1 MTAAAT
7 TPPTARR
14 TLILLVVLAGAMLAL
29 AIFQRDRAL
38 QQAYEDAQD
47 RAELYAGTVL
57 RSALSQADVAGPLE
71 GQARDDLFAEVQ
83 GLVLTDPTVARVR
96 IWDPEGTLLF
106 STDPADQPG
115 DTSEDPA
122 IDVAAGGRAESRIT
136 VEDLSRSTV
145 EKERVSTPLFQTFAP
160 LRVQDDADVRGA
172 AEVEHFAAEIE
183 ERADDPWWL
192 VQTVATVATA
202 LLALMALVSVA
213 RGMRR
218 PAPVTAGLG
227 AAKPSRRRRGRKG
240 GGWDEDV
247 GALRERLER
256 VTSRAHEAEEA
267 AQSFATRLQEV
278 TQRLES
284 VERKSPDER
293 VEELKEAL
301 RRSEAERAMLRSGRP
316 ETLLEAQVREL
327 RRQLGESQALARA
340 AEALVAGGGDLSA
353 VKDQLSTAAHQ
364 VESAAER
371 ARAAEGRADA
381 AEEHARS
388 AGDMATAAEARIDML
403 ETKLQEIVAS
413 GVPSSEAPGLEEV
426 QAQLADADAR
436 VEEMERRAA
445 EAETQLAAAA
455 VEAPADALL
464 QALEER
470 VLAAEARSAEAETRL
485 RAFENEGSERESVF
499 RRRLGLTAS
508 GRKVAVPAPT
518 ETVEP
523 GPDPDAD
530 LWAAIAR
537 GLRAPLTRASGL
549 TLSLAGSVE
558 SGEAKS
564 VLRQLSTSLRRL
576 DRLAADLH
584 DVHRI
589 ADGSLPLRRRRTDLE
604 ALVRTTLEE
613 ADHVEERLVRLDA
626 DRVSAVVDP
635 DRVRQIVE
643 GMLEA
648 ARDRTRAGAAI
659 VVRVRSLETG
669 ARISVEDDNGTP
681 ARVGPEISLAARLAE
696 LHGTEITAEGSSLRV
711 LFPRDQGLD
720 AP

>member
-1 MTAAAT
+1 MTTAT
-7 TPPTARR
+7 SPPSARR
-14 TLILLVVLAGAMLAL
+14 TLILLVVLAGALLSL

-38 QQAYEDAQD
+38 QQAYEDAED
-47 RAELYAGTVL
+47 RADLYARTVL
-57 RSALSQADVAGPLE
+57 RSALSQTDIAGPLE

-83 GLVLTDPTVARVR
+83 GLVLTDPIVARVR
-96 IWDPEGTLLF
+96 IWDPDGTLLF
-106 STDPADQPG
+106 STDPADQEG
-115 DTSEDPA
+115 ETSQDPA
-122 IDVAAGGRAESRIT
+122 IAVAAGGRTQSRLT

-145 EKERVSTPLFQTFAP
+145 AADEPVSTPLFQTFAP

-172 AEVEHFAAEIE
+172 AEVEHFAVEIE
-183 ERADDPWWL
+183 DRADDPWWL
-192 VQTVATVATA
+192 VQTVATAATA

-218 PAPVTAGLG
+218 PPRVSGEPR

-240 GGWDEDV
+240 AGWDEDAE
-247 GALRERLER
+247 ALRERLER

-267 AQSFATRLQEV
+267 AQSFATRLQQV

-284 VERKSPDER
+284 VEAQSPDER

-316 ETLLEAQVREL
+316 ETLLEAQIREL
-327 RRQLGESQALARA
+327 RRQLRESQALAKA

-353 VKDQLSTAAHQ
+353 VQEQLSASAQQ
-364 VESAAER
+364 VESASER
-371 ARAAEGRADA
+371 ARMAEGRADA
-381 AEEHARS
+381 AEEQARS
-388 AGDMATAAEARIDML
+388 AGDMATAAEARIDLL
-403 ETKLQEIVAS
+403 EAKLQEIVAS
-413 GVPSSEAPGLEEV
+413 GSSYAESPSNDEEV
-426 QAQLADADAR
+426 QALLADANAR
-436 VEEMERRAA
+436 VAEMERRAA
-445 EAETQLAAAA
+445 EAESQLAAAA

-470 VLAAEARSAEAETRL
+470 VLAAEARSSEAEARL
-485 RAFENEGSERESVF
+485 RAFENEGAERESVF
-499 RRRLGLTAS
+499 RRRLGLTTA
-508 GRKVAVPAPT
+508 GRRGTPAPS
-518 ETVEP
+518 ETVGP
-523 GPDPDAD
+523 APDPDAD
-530 LWAAIAR
+530 LWSAIAR

-549 TLSLAGSVE
+549 TLSLQGSVE
-558 SGEAKS
+558 SGEAKGA
-564 VLRQLSTSLRRL
+564 LRQLSTSLRRL

-589 ADGSLPLRRRRTDLE
+589 VDGSLPLHRRRTDLE

-613 ADHVEERLVRLDA
+613 ADHIEERLVRLDA
-626 DRVSAVVDP
+626 DRVSVVVDP

-643 GMLEA
+643 GMLEV

-669 ARISVEDDNGTP
+669 ARISVEDDNRTP

-711 LFPRDQGLD
+711 LFPRDEGTL